1 MRHGYAGYVGT
12 PERARVLAGS
22 TLIAA
27 GAVALL
33 GITTAEALFPE
44 VYTTHA
50 NEISDLAGR
59 DEDGA
64 IRLASWL
71 VFNGAMVVAG
81 LLLGFAAIG
90 LRTGMGVPRVTR
102 AVALLAVGT
111 VGVGVFPDY
120 FPTLHKVFA
129 GMTFIS
135 GGVAGVL
142 VAQAT
147 GRPFGYASAALG
159 VVALVALDI
168 VVFGK
173 STFIYSG
180 LGPGG
185 IERWVSYP
193 IVLWQVAFGS
203 YLLGS
208 RAPVGP
214 RHPRLIETPAEP

>member
-1 MRHGYAGYVGT
+1 MYQRYMGT
-12 PERARVLAGS
+12 PERARALAGS
-22 TLIAA
+22 ALIAA
-27 GAVALL
+27 GVISLL

-59 DEDGA
+59 NEEGS
-64 IRLASWL
+64 IRLAPWL
-71 VFNGAMVVAG
+71 VFNIAMIVSGVILGA
-81 LLLGFAAIG
+81 AAFG

-102 AVALLAVGT
+102 AVSLLAAGT
-111 VGVGVFPDY
+111 LGVGLFPDY

-147 GRPFGYASAALG
+147 GRPFGYTSAALG
-159 VVALVALDI
+159 VTALVALDI

-173 STFIYSG
+173 STFIYTG

-193 IVLWQVAFGS
+193 IILWQVAFGA

-214 RHPRLIETPAEP
+214 RHPRLIETPDEP